1 MSHQIRPKT
10 LEEWLTYWENLHRGQ
25 SIDLGLQRV
34 NAVSARF
41 AWHINVPIITVAGT
55 NGKGSVCAFLTAIY
69 RAAGFSVGTFFSPH
83 IHRFNE
89 RITLNSQPVDD
100 NTLISAFERLD
111 HTRGEISLTYFE
123 ANTLTAMLIFLEAKV
138 DVIVL
143 EVGLGGRLDA
153 VNLFDADVA
162 ILSNVD
168 LDHQAYLGD
177 TREAI
182 GREKAGIF
190 RQGRPAIVG
199 EQNPPESVLETIN
212 DIGAIPLI
220 YGLDFFYEKMSSQ
233 WSFFFEP
240 RVKTYQARQKFALP
254 LPTLRGS
261 YQFGNASMALC
272 AIECLRK
279 RLPVDIGSIKKGLL
293 LVHHPGR
300 FEILPQR
307 PMVILDVG
315 HNPHAAFALR
325 KNLLCLPY
333 AKQHFAVFS
342 MFKDKAIEQ
351 VVHILKEEFEH
362 WFIAPLQSQRGACCT
377 DIYDILLKQ
386 GIKAVTICKTI
397 PLAYQAAIK
406 QANEGDRIV
415 VFGSFLTV
423 ADAMRVVSGLW
434 TRKIKK

>member
-1 MSHQIRPKT
+1 MSQQIRPST
-10 LEEWLTYWENLHRGQ
+10 LEEWLIYWENLHQGQ
-25 SIDLGLQRV
+25 SIELGLQRV
-34 NAVSARF
+34 KAVSARF
-41 AWHINVPIITVAGT
+41 AWSINIPIITVAGT

-89 RITLNSQPVDD
+89 RITLNNQPVDD
-100 NTLISAFERLD
+100 DTLISAFERLD
-111 HTRGEISLTYFE
+111 HIREEISLTYFE
-123 ANTLTAMLIFLEAKV
+123 ANTLAAMLIFLEAKV

-168 LDHQAYLGD
+168 LDHQIYLGD

-212 DIGAIPLI
+212 DIGAVPLI
-220 YGLDFFYEKMSSQ
+220 YGLDFFYEKMLSSQ

-240 RVKTYQARQKFALP
+240 RVKKYQAQQKFALP
-254 LPTLRGS
+254 LPILRGS
-261 YQFGNASMALC
+261 YQLNNASMALC
-272 AIECLRK
+272 AIECLREC
-279 RLPVDIGSIKKGLL
+279 LPVDIGSIKKGLL

-315 HNPHAAFALR
+315 HNPHAALALR
-325 KNLLCLPY
+325 KDLRCLPY
-333 AKQHFAVFS
+333 AKKHFAVFA
-342 MFKDKAIEQ
+342 MFSDKAIEE
-351 VVHILKEEFEH
+351 VVHILKGEFEH
-362 WFIAPLQSQRGACCT
+362 WFIAPLPSQRSACCA
-377 DIYDILLKQ
+377 DIYAVLLKQ
-386 GIKAVTICKTI
+386 GIKAVTICETI

-406 QANEGDRIV
+406 QANEEDRIV

-423 ADAMRVVSGLW
+423 AGAMKVIGNGQE
-434 TRKIKK
+434 K